1 MEDLA
6 QYEAQW
12 RTPLSFKYKDL
23 NISMAPPSSGGICLA
38 QIFEMIAPYDLAK
51 MGHNSTKSIQVIGSG
66 TKSLCRPKLLLGDP
80 DCENAFER
88 FNGRQ
93 LP

>member
-23 NISMAPPSSGGICLA
+23 NIISMAPPSSGGICLA

-51 MGHNSTKSIQVIGSG
+51 MGHNSTKSIQVIV
-66 TKSLCRPKLLLGDP
+66 
-80 DCENAFER
+80 EAER
-88 FNGRQ
+88 RAYADRNYF
-93 LP
+93 

>member
-23 NISMAPPSSGGICLA
+23 NIISMHQAGGICLA

-80 DCENAFER
+80 DFVKC
-88 FNGRQ
+88 
-93 LP
+93 L

>member
-23 NISMAPPSSGGICLA
+23 NIIDGATKQGGICLA

-51 MGHNSTKSIQVIGSG
+51 MGHNSIDTSDCRSG
-66 TKSLCRPKLLLGDP
+66 TKRQTEITFRRP
-80 DCENAFER
+80 
-88 FNGRQ
+88 
-93 LP
+93 